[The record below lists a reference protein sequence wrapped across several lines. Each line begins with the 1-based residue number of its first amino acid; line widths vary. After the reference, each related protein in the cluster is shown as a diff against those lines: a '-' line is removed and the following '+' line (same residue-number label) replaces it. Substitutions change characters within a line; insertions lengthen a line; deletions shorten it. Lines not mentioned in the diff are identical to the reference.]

1 MYIVFILRICASFFV
16 QRMRKIIPGNFR
28 LYWADLAHTP
38 SLKSREFK
46 EKINFI
52 LIATSATVSLKKNH
66 IYSFYFFFLQ
76 ESQFL
81 RQPVHHSM
89 EGMLHIHCLFIY
101 RLNWLSNKMLVSRNF
116 VHLTKLFIAIRR
128 KWLSNWD
135 DSSLISLVTICS
147 ENTVLVN

>member
-52 LIATSATVSLKKNH
+52 LIATSASVSLKKKPYLFFFNFFFSRKA
-66 IYSFYFFFLQ
+66 SFYD
-76 ESQFL
+76 SQFTIAWK
-81 RQPVHHSM
+81 V
-89 EGMLHIHCLFIY
+89 CCIY
-101 RLNWLSNKMLVSRNF
+101 
-116 VHLTKLFIAIRR
+116 IAYLCI
-128 KWLSNWD
+128 D
-135 DSSLISLVTICS
+135 
-147 ENTVLVN
+147 

>member
-52 LIATSATVSLKKNH
+52 LIATSASVSFKKNH
-66 IYSFYFFFLQ
+66 IYSFYFFFSRKASFYD
-76 ESQFL
+76 SQFTIAWK
-81 RQPVHHSM
+81 V
-89 EGMLHIHCLFIY
+89 CCIY
-101 RLNWLSNKMLVSRNF
+101 
-116 VHLTKLFIAIRR
+116 IAYLCI
-128 KWLSNWD
+128 D
-135 DSSLISLVTICS
+135 
-147 ENTVLVN
+147 